1 METNNTAIVVNCTET
16 NPGCRICNVSH
27 AFETLGLYHSM
38 GKAEND
44 INLDLL
50 KRIEKIKAFY
60 DYNLAEFEKE
70 INSAIGMLADL
81 VKEHGVMDEKTKA
94 DLKGRINQLRKLQD
108 RYRSNRIPEIL
119 IQKDEEGRIY
129 EITARDETNN
139 WTCSYDIMQ
148 MIIQ

>member
-1 METNNTAIVVNCTET
+1 ME
-16 NPGCRICNVSH
+16 
-27 AFETLGLYHSM
+27 
-38 GKAEND
+38 KAEND

-81 VKEHGVMDEKTKA
+81 VKERGVMDEKTEA
-94 DLKGRINQLRKLQD
+94 DLKRRIDQLRKLQD